1 MQYQTIKIQF
11 NLDKILNYLK
21 MTKSLILDFKMK
33 YKIKFKKSL
42 FKTNLLI
49 RKKMY

>member
-33 YKIKFKKSL
+33 YKIKFKK
-42 FKTNLLI
+42 
-49 RKKMY
+49 